1 MRRVKQLFV
10 LLFLAL
16 WVPATGHCQWE
27 NVLTLETAC
36 GEHATTS
43 EPSRDCCTSNCKAL
57 ENGFIKSNPQTGAD
71 INVAI
76 LAAVFLLLEPPQTA
90 VAPGEHITSA
100 PPELSPR
107 WQFVHRT
114 ALPVRAPSLLS

>member
-1 MRRVKQLFV
+1 MLT

-27 NVLTLETAC
+27 NVLTLETTC
-36 GEHATTS
+36 GEHATSS
-43 EPSRDCCTSNCKAL
+43 EPSRDCCTPNCKAL

-90 VAPGEHITSA
+90 VAPGEYITSA
-100 PPELSPR
+100 PPDLSPR
-107 WQFVHRT
+107 WQFVRRT
-114 ALPVRAPSLLS
+114 ALPVRAPSFLS